1 MKKLI
6 AYALY
11 QPLFIVLGTLLF
23 VMAGVFAFKN
33 LSVEAFPDV
42 TDTQV
47 TVIALYPGRAAEEVE
62 KQVTLPIET
71 ALSGLP
77 NSIRVFS
84 HTQFGLSYTVVTYDD
99 AANVN
104 VARQQINERLN
115 NLDVPSGAQIN
126 VAPNATPV
134 GEVMRY
140 RVKGDGLSVTE
151 LRTLED
157 WVIERTLRKVPG
169 VADVVAMGG
178 FIKQYEVQPDLDKL
192 RAYKLTF
199 QNLLDALGRGNSN
212 AGGSYVAQGPQQFAI
227 RGIGLL
233 KSADDIGRIVVAA
246 RNGTPILI
254 RDIAAVNIGAVPR
267 LGIVG
272 QDKDDDVVTG
282 IVIMRK
288 GENPSVVL
296 KGVKEKI
303 AELNAKGLPKGV
315 QIVPYYDRTWLMGK
329 TLTTVFKNLVEGA
342 LLVALVLYLFLSNIR
357 ASLAVVV
364 IIPLALLSTF
374 LGLKIMGVPANLL
387 SLGAL
392 DFGIIVDGAVIVIE
406 NILHRL
412 AEKGENMSKTERRN
426 VIINAA
432 SEVGRPTL
440 FSMLI
445 IIAAHIPIFALQRH
459 EGRIFQPMALSV
471 TAALIGALIFSLTL
485 VPLLAYWFLR
495 KKLPHGDNQVVK
507 TSKRVYEPI
516 LNWAMTSRKAVVAIA
531 LGVFALSMVVASRL
545 GSEFLPELNEGT
557 FWANFDMPSSVS
569 GQEAAKILLLAR
581 TALTSVP
588 EVRTAVSKA
597 GQPEDGTDPK
607 TLSMAEIFVDVK
619 PQEEWRKGLTRDQL
633 IEEMDAKLRA
643 IPGIDPAFSQPIRD
657 NVLES
662 ISQIKGQIVVKVAG
676 EDLNELRRVAEAVQR
691 EIKQVQGVQRGEI
704 DRLGDLPQLVIDID
718 RDRAARLGL
727 NVQDIQDV
735 VEAALGGKAATQ
747 LWEGER
753 KFAVAVRLPESKRAI
768 ASLPQTLIPTPDGG
782 YAQLGSVATI
792 RETNGAMNIAREAGR
807 RTMAIG
813 IFIKGRDMGSVVKDM
828 QARVAENVKLP
839 VGYTI
844 GWSGEFENQERA
856 MQRLSVVVPI
866 SLLLIFV
873 LLFNAFK
880 SLKMASLILLNV
892 PLALIGGFVALW
904 IFSIPLSVSAA
915 IGFIAL
921 SGQAVLNGVVML
933 SGYQQLQ
940 SEGHSVFDAVK
951 LGSVQRLRTVLMT
964 ALLAMLGLLP
974 MALSREIGSETQRP
988 LAIVII
994 GGLIT
999 ATLLTLV
1006 VLPALYVSWFGK
1018 DKKAAAEDEPED
1030 KPKDNVKDKT
1040 KDNPQDESLGAT

>member
-6 AYALY
+6 HYALH

-23 VMAGVFAFKN
+23 VMAGVIAFKN

-47 TVIALYPGRAAEEVE
+47 TVIALFPGRAAEEVE
-62 KQVTLPIET
+62 KQVTLPIES
-71 ALSGLP
+71 ALAGLP
-77 NSIRVFS
+77 NSIRLFS
-84 HTQFGLSYTVVTYDD
+84 HTQFGLSYTVITYDD

-104 VARQQINERLN
+104 IVRQQVNERLN
-115 NLDVPSGAQIN
+115 GIDIPSGAQVNI
-126 VAPNATPV
+126 APNATPV

-140 RVKGDGLSVTE
+140 RVKGDGKTTTE

-157 WVIERTLRKVPG
+157 WVIERGLRQVPG

-212 AGGSYVAQGPQQFAI
+212 AGGSYVAQGQQQFAI

-233 KSADDIGRIVVAA
+233 QSADDIGRIVVAA
-246 RNGTPILI
+246 RGATPILI
-254 RDIAAVNIGAVPR
+254 RDIAEVKIGAVPR

-272 QDKDDDVVTG
+272 QDGDDDIVTG

-296 KGVKEKI
+296 KGVKDKI

-315 QIVPYYDRTWLMGK
+315 QILPYYDRTWLMGK

-342 LLVALVLYLFLSNIR
+342 LLVSLVLYLFLSNIR

-387 SLGAL
+387 SLGAM

-406 NILHRL
+406 NIMHRL
-412 AEKGENMSKTERRN
+412 SEEKEGMKDSDRRN
-426 VIINAA
+426 VIIEAA
-432 SEVGRPTL
+432 NEVGRPTL

-471 TAALIGALIFSLTL
+471 TTALIGSLIFSLTL
-485 VPLLAYWFLR
+485 VPLLAYWMLR
-495 KKLPHGDNQVVK
+495 KKLPHGDN
-507 TSKRVYEPI
+507 R
-516 LNWAMTSRKAVVAIA
+516 VVAACKRFYAPVLEWALARRRTVFAIA
-531 LGVFALSMVVASRL
+531 IGVFALALVAASRL

-569 GQEAAKILLLAR
+569 SEEAARILLMAR
-581 TALTSVP
+581 KALTSVP
-588 EVRTAVSKA
+588 EVRTAVSKS

-633 IEEMDAKLRA
+633 IDEMDAKLSA

-662 ISQIKGQIVVKVAG
+662 ISQIKGQIVVKVSG
-676 EDLNELRRVAEAVQR
+676 DDLGELRRVAEAIQR

-747 LWEGER
+747 IWEGER
-753 KFAVAVRLPESKRAI
+753 KFAVSVRLPANRRAI
-768 ASLPQTLIPTPDGG
+768 SSLPQVSIPTPDGG
-782 YAQLGSVATI
+782 YTQLGSVATI
-792 RETNGAMNIAREAGR
+792 RETSGAMNIAREAGR

-828 QARVAENVKLP
+828 QKRVADNVKLP
-839 VGYTI
+839 TGYTV

-856 MQRLSVVVPI
+856 MQRLTLVVPI

-873 LLFNAFK
+873 LLFDAFK
-880 SLKMASLILLNV
+880 SFKMAALILINV

-933 SGYQQLQ
+933 SVFQQLQ
-940 SEGHSVFDAVK
+940 NAGHSAMDAVK
-951 LGSVQRLRTVLMT
+951 LGSMQRLRTVLMT
-964 ALLAMLGLLP
+964 AMLAALGLLP
-974 MALSREIGSETQRP
+974 MALSHDIGSETQRP
-988 LAIVII
+988 LAIVVI

-1018 DKKAAAEDEPED
+1018 AKMPARVSE
-1030 KPKDNVKDKT
+1030 
-1040 KDNPQDESLGAT
+1040 LGAEEDFV

>member
-6 AYALY
+6 AYALH

-23 VMAGVFAFKN
+23 VMSGVIAFKN

-104 VARQQINERLN
+104 IARQQINERLN
-115 NLDVPSGAQIN
+115 NLDVPPGAQVN

-140 RVKGDGLSVTE
+140 RVKGAGQTVTE

-157 WVIERTLRKVPG
+157 WVIERALRQVPG

-199 QNLLDALGRGNSN
+199 QNLLDALGRGNAN

-233 KSADDIGRIVVAA
+233 NSADDIGRIVVSA

-254 RDIAAVNIGAVPR
+254 RDIAAINIGAVPR

-303 AELNAKGLPKGV
+303 AALNAKGLPKGV

-329 TLTTVFKNLVEGA
+329 TLKTVFGNLVEGA
-342 LLVALVLYLFLSNIR
+342 LLVALVLYLFLSNFR

-412 AEKGENMSKTERRN
+412 AEKKEDMSTSERRD
-426 VIINAA
+426 VIIEAA

-485 VPLLAYWFLR
+485 VPLLAFWMLR
-495 KKLPHGDNQVVK
+495 KKLPHGDNRLVK
-507 TSKRVYEPI
+507 TSKRIYEPI
-516 LNWAMTSRKAVVAIA
+516 LNWAITSRRTVVVIAIS
-531 LGVFALSMVVASRL
+531 VFALSLGVASRL

-569 GQEAAKILLLAR
+569 SQEAAKILLMAR
-581 TALTSVP
+581 NALNSVP

-619 PQEEWRKGLTRDQL
+619 PKEEWRKGLTRDQL
-633 IEEMDAKLRA
+633 IEQMDAKLRA

-676 EDLNELRRVAEAVQR
+676 EDLTELRRVAEAIQR

-753 KFAVAVRLPESKRAI
+753 KFAVAVRLPANKRTI
-768 ASLPQTLIPTPDGG
+768 ASLPQTLIATPDGG

-828 QARVAENVKLP
+828 QTRVAENVKLP
-839 VGYTI
+839 PGYTI

-873 LLFNAFK
+873 LLFDAFK
-880 SLKMASLILLNV
+880 SFKTASLILINV

-940 SEGHSVFDAVK
+940 ADGHSVVEAVK

-974 MALSREIGSETQRP
+974 MALSRDIGSETQRP

-999 ATLLTLV
+999 ATMLTLV

-1018 DKKAAAEDEPED
+1018 DKKVTAEDEPI
-1030 KPKDNVKDKT
+1030 
-1040 KDNPQDESLGAT
+1040 AAI

>member
-6 AYALY
+6 QYALH
-11 QPLFIVLGTLLF
+11 QPVFIVLGTLLF
-23 VMAGVFAFKN
+23 VMSGIFAFKN
-33 LSVEAFPDV
+33 LTVEAFPDV

-47 TVIALYPGRAAEEVE
+47 TVIALFPGRAAEEVE

-77 NSIRVFS
+77 NSIRLFS
-84 HTQFGLSYTVVTYDD
+84 HTQFGLSYTVITYDD

-104 VARQQINERLN
+104 IVRQQVNERLN
-115 NLDVPSGAQIN
+115 SVDLPMGSQVN

-140 RVKGDGLSVTE
+140 RLRGDGQTSTE
-151 LRTLED
+151 LRSIED
-157 WVIERTLRKVPG
+157 WVVERGLRTVPG

-192 RAYKLTF
+192 RAYKLSM

-212 AGGSYVAQGPQQFAI
+212 AGGSYVAQGAQQFAI

-233 KSADDIGRIVVAA
+233 RSEEDIGKIVVTA

-254 RDIAAVNIGAVPR
+254 RDIAQIKIGAIPR
-267 LGIVG
+267 LGVVG
-272 QDKDDDVVTG
+272 QDDDDDVVTG

-288 GENPSVVL
+288 GENPSTVL
-296 KGVKEKI
+296 KGVKDKI
-303 AELNAKGLPKGV
+303 AELNTKGMPKGV
-315 QIVPYYDRTWLMGK
+315 QIVPFYDRTWLMAK

-342 LLVALVLYLFLSNIR
+342 LLVSLVLYIFLSNMR

-364 IIPLALLSTF
+364 VIPLALLSTF

-387 SLGAL
+387 SLGAM

-406 NILHRL
+406 NIMHRL
-412 AEKGENMSKTERRN
+412 AQNREDMSENERRE
-426 VIINAA
+426 VILNATN
-432 SEVGRPTL
+432 EVGRPTL

-471 TAALIGALIFSLTL
+471 TTALVGSLIFSLTL
-485 VPLLAYWFLR
+485 VPLLAYWMLR
-495 KKLPHGDNQVVK
+495 KKLPHGDNKLVASLK
-507 TSKRVYEPI
+507 GLYAPI
-516 LNWAMTSRKAVVAIA
+516 LNWSLIHRKQVVIISLTLFGLAMGA
-531 LGVFALSMVVASRL
+531 ASRL

-557 FWANFDMPSSVS
+557 FWANFDMPSSLS
-569 GQEAAKILLLAR
+569 SDEASKILNQVRKVLL
-581 TALTSVP
+581 TIP
-588 EVRTAVSKA
+588 EVRTAVSKS

-607 TLSMAEIFVDVK
+607 TLSMAEVFIDVK

-633 IEEMDAKLRA
+633 IDEMDRKLTT

-662 ISQIKGQIVVKVAG
+662 ISQIKGQIVVKVSG
-676 EDLNELRRVAEAVQR
+676 TDLVELRQVAEAIQR
-691 EIKQVQGVQRGEI
+691 EIKQVVGVQRGEI
-704 DRLGDLPQLVIDID
+704 DRLGDLPQLVIDIN
-718 RDRAARLGL
+718 RDNAARVGL
-727 NVQDIQDV
+727 NVGDIQDV
-735 VEAALGGKAATQ
+735 VESALAGKSATQ
-747 LWEGER
+747 IWEGER
-753 KFAVAVRLPESKRAI
+753 KFSVAVRLPEDRRAI
-768 ASLPQTLIPTPDGG
+768 ANLPGISIATPDGG
-782 YAQLGSVATI
+782 YTTLGNVATI
-792 RETNGAMNIAREAGR
+792 RETSGAMNIAREAGR

-813 IFIKGRDMGSVVKDM
+813 IFIKDRDMGSVVADM
-828 QARVAENVKLP
+828 QDRVKKNVKLP
-839 VGYTI
+839 PEYNIT
-844 GWSGEFENQERA
+844 WSGEFENQERA

-873 LLFNAFK
+873 LLFDAFGSFK
-880 SLKMASLILLNV
+880 TASLILINV
-892 PLALIGGFVALW
+892 PLALIGGFVGLW
-904 IFSIPLSVSAA
+904 AFSIPLSVSAA

-933 SGYQQLQ
+933 TVFQQLQ
-940 SEGHSVFDAVK
+940 SAGMSVVDAVRE
-951 LGSVQRLRTVLMT
+951 GSMQRLRTVLMT
-964 ALLAMLGLLP
+964 AMLAALGLLP
-974 MALSREIGSETQRP
+974 MALSHDIGSETQRP
-988 LAIVII
+988 LAIVVIC
-994 GGLIT
+994 GLFT

-1006 VLPALYVSWFGK
+1006 ALPALYVAWFAP
-1018 DKKAAAEDEPED
+1018 KKA
-1030 KPKDNVKDKT
+1030 KT
-1040 KDNPQDESLGAT
+1040 A

>member
-1 MKKLI
+1 MKRLI
-6 AYALY
+6 HYALH

-23 VMAGVFAFKN
+23 VLAGSIAYKN

-84 HTQFGLSYTVVTYDD
+84 HTQFGLSYTVITYDD
-99 AANVN
+99 NANVN
-104 VARQQINERLN
+104 IARQQVNERLN
-115 NLDVPSGAQIN
+115 GLDVPPGARVN

-140 RVKGDGLSVTE
+140 RVRGDGQTTTE
-151 LRTLED
+151 LRSLQD
-157 WVIERTLRKVPG
+157 WVIERGLRQVPG
-169 VADVVAMGG
+169 VADVVGMGG

-199 QNLLDALGRGNSN
+199 QNLLDALGRGNAN
-212 AGGSYVAQGPQQFAI
+212 AGGSYVAQGAQQFAI

-233 KSADDIGRIVVAA
+233 QSADDIGRIVVAT
-246 RNGTPILI
+246 RNSTPILI
-254 RDIAAVNIGAVPR
+254 RDLADVKIGAVPR
-267 LGIVG
+267 LGLVG
-272 QDKDDDVVTG
+272 QDLDDDVVTG

-303 AELNAKGLPKGV
+303 EQFNARGLPKGV

-342 LLVALVLYLFLSNIR
+342 LLVSLVLYLFLSNFR

-364 IIPLALLSTF
+364 VIPLALLSTF

-387 SLGAL
+387 SLGAM

-412 AEKGENMSKTERRN
+412 AERKEDMSDTERRS
-426 VIINAA
+426 VIIDAA
-432 SEVGRPTL
+432 NEVGRPTL

-471 TAALIGALIFSLTL
+471 TTALVGSLIFSLTL
-485 VPLLAYWFLR
+485 VPLLAFWLLR
-495 KKLPHGDNQVVK
+495 KKLPHGDNRVVS
-507 TSKRVYEPI
+507 TAKRLYEPV
-516 LNWAMTSRKAVVAIA
+516 LSWALQKRRTVVVLALTTFVLA
-531 LGVFALSMVVASRL
+531 LGVASRL

-569 GQEAAKILLLAR
+569 SQEAAKILLMAR
-581 TALTSVP
+581 KALTSVP
-588 EVRTAVSKA
+588 EVRTAVSKS

-607 TLSMAEIFVDVK
+607 TLSMAEIFIDVK

-633 IEEMDAKLRA
+633 IEQMDAKLRA

-662 ISQIKGQIVVKVAG
+662 ISQIKGQIVVKVSG
-676 EDLNELRRVAEAVQR
+676 DDLVELRRVAESIQR
-691 EIKQVQGVQRGEI
+691 EIKQVNGVQRGEI
-704 DRLGDLPQLVIDID
+704 DRLGDLPQLVVDID
-718 RDRAARLGL
+718 RDRAARVGL

-747 LWEGER
+747 IWEGER
-753 KFAVAVRLPESKRAI
+753 KFAVAVRLPENRRTI

-782 YAQLGSVATI
+782 YAQLGSVAVT
-792 RETNGAMNIAREAGR
+792 REVSGAMNIAREAGR
-807 RTMAIG
+807 RTVAIG

-828 QARVAENVKLP
+828 QTRVADKVKLP
-839 VGYTI
+839 PGYTV

-856 MQRLSVVVPI
+856 MQRLTVVVPI

-873 LLFNAFK
+873 LLFDAFK
-880 SLKMASLILLNV
+880 SPRMAALILLNV
-892 PLALIGGFVALW
+892 PLALIGGFVALYV
-904 IFSIPLSVSAA
+904 FSIPLSVSAA

-933 SGYQQLQ
+933 SGFQQLQ
-940 SEGHSVFDAVK
+940 TAGYSVLDAVK
-951 LGSVQRLRTVLMT
+951 LGSMQRLRTVLMT
-964 ALLAMLGLLP
+964 AMLAALGLLP
-974 MALSREIGSETQRP
+974 MALSHDIGSETQRP

-1006 VLPALYVSWFGK
+1006 VLPALYVSWFGNN
-1018 DKKAAAEDEPED
+1018 AE
-1030 KPKDNVKDKT
+1030 K
-1040 KDNPQDESLGAT
+1040 NPS

>member
-1 MKKLI
+1 MGHD
-6 AYALY
+6 
-11 QPLFIVLGTLLF
+11 QP
-23 VMAGVFAFKN
+23 
-33 LSVEAFPDV
+33 
-42 TDTQV
+42 
-47 TVIALYPGRAAEEVE
+47 
-62 KQVTLPIET
+62 
-71 ALSGLP
+71 
-77 NSIRVFS
+77 
-84 HTQFGLSYTVVTYDD
+84 
-99 AANVN
+99 
-104 VARQQINERLN
+104 
-115 NLDVPSGAQIN
+115 
-126 VAPNATPV
+126 
-134 GEVMRY
+134 
-140 RVKGDGLSVTE
+140 
-151 LRTLED
+151 
-157 WVIERTLRKVPG
+157 
-169 VADVVAMGG
+169 
-178 FIKQYEVQPDLDKL
+178 
-192 RAYKLTF
+192 
-199 QNLLDALGRGNSN
+199 
-212 AGGSYVAQGPQQFAI
+212 
-227 RGIGLL
+227 
-233 KSADDIGRIVVAA
+233 
-246 RNGTPILI
+246 
-254 RDIAAVNIGAVPR
+254 
-267 LGIVG
+267 
-272 QDKDDDVVTG
+272 
-282 IVIMRK
+282 
-288 GENPSVVL
+288 
-296 KGVKEKI
+296 
-303 AELNAKGLPKGV
+303 
-315 QIVPYYDRTWLMGK
+315 
-329 TLTTVFKNLVEGA
+329 
-342 LLVALVLYLFLSNIR
+342 
-357 ASLAVVV
+357 
-364 IIPLALLSTF
+364 
-374 LGLKIMGVPANLL
+374 
-387 SLGAL
+387 
-392 DFGIIVDGAVIVIE
+392 
-406 NILHRL
+406 
-412 AEKGENMSKTERRN
+412 
-426 VIINAA
+426 
-432 SEVGRPTL
+432 
-440 FSMLI
+440 
-445 IIAAHIPIFALQRH
+445 
-459 EGRIFQPMALSV
+459 
-471 TAALIGALIFSLTL
+471 
-485 VPLLAYWFLR
+485 
-495 KKLPHGDNQVVK
+495 
-507 TSKRVYEPI
+507 
-516 LNWAMTSRKAVVAIA
+516 KAVVAIA

-873 LLFNAFK
+873 LLFDAFK

>member
-1 MKKLI
+1 MKRLI
-6 AYALY
+6 HYALH

-23 VMAGVFAFKN
+23 VMAGVIAFKN

-84 HTQFGLSYTVVTYDD
+84 HTQFGLSYTVITYDD

-104 VARQQINERLN
+104 IARQQVNERLN
-115 NLDVPSGAQIN
+115 GLDVPPGAQVN

-140 RVKGDGLSVTE
+140 RVRGDGQTTTD

-157 WVIERTLRKVPG
+157 WVIERALRKVPG

-212 AGGSYVAQGPQQFAI
+212 AGGSYVAQGQQQFAI

-233 KSADDIGRIVVAA
+233 QSADDIGRIVVAA
-246 RNGTPILI
+246 RGGTPILI
-254 RDIAAVNIGAVPR
+254 RDIANVKIGAVPR

-272 QDKDDDVVTG
+272 QDLDDDVVTG

-303 AELNAKGLPKGV
+303 AELNARGLPKGV

-329 TLTTVFKNLVEGA
+329 TLTTVFRNLVEGA
-342 LLVALVLYLFLSNIR
+342 LLVALVLYLFLSNVR

-387 SLGAL
+387 SLGAM

-406 NILHRL
+406 NIMHRL
-412 AEKGENMSKTERRN
+412 AEKKEGMNDAERRN
-426 VIINAA
+426 VIIEAA
-432 SEVGRPTL
+432 NEVGRPTL

-471 TAALIGALIFSLTL
+471 TTALVGSLIFSLTL
-485 VPLLAYWFLR
+485 VPLLAYWMLR
-495 KKLPHGDNQVVK
+495 KKLPHGDNRIVATAKRLYAPVLDWALSRRRTVV
-507 TSKRVYEPI
+507 V
-516 LNWAMTSRKAVVAIA
+516 IA
-531 LGVFALSMVVASRL
+531 LGVFALAMVAAARL

-569 GQEAAKILLLAR
+569 SEEAAKILLMAR
-581 TALTSVP
+581 KALTSVP

-607 TLSMAEIFVDVK
+607 TLSMAEIFIDVK

-633 IEEMDAKLRA
+633 IEEMDRKLSA

-676 EDLNELRRVAEAVQR
+676 EDLKELRRVAEAIQR

-753 KFAVAVRLPESKRAI
+753 KFAVAVRLPENRRVI

-782 YAQLGSVATI
+782 YTQLGSVATI
-792 RETNGAMNIAREAGR
+792 RETSGAMNIAREAGR
-807 RTMAIG
+807 RTVAIG

-839 VGYTI
+839 PGYTV

-873 LLFNAFK
+873 LLFDAFK
-880 SLKMASLILLNV
+880 SFRMAALILINV

-933 SGYQQLQ
+933 SVFQQLQ
-940 SEGHSVFDAVK
+940 QAGHSVVDAVK
-951 LGSVQRLRTVLMT
+951 LGSMQRLRTVLMT
-964 ALLAMLGLLP
+964 AMLAALGLLP
-974 MALSREIGSETQRP
+974 MALSHDIGSETQRP
-988 LAIVII
+988 LAIVVI

-1006 VLPALYVSWFGK
+1006 VLPALYVAWFGQP
-1018 DKKAAAEDEPED
+1018 KKRPVEAESTTPA
-1030 KPKDNVKDKT
+1030 PT
-1040 KDNPQDESLGAT
+1040 A

>member
-6 AYALY
+6 AYALH

-23 VMAGVFAFKN
+23 VMSGVIAFKN

-104 VARQQINERLN
+104 IARQQINERLN
-115 NLDVPSGAQIN
+115 NLDVPPGAQVN

-140 RVKGDGLSVTE
+140 RVKGAGQTVTE

-157 WVIERTLRKVPG
+157 WVIERALRQVPG

-199 QNLLDALGRGNSN
+199 QNLLDALGRGNAN

-233 KSADDIGRIVVAA
+233 NSADDIGRIVVSA
-246 RNGTPILI
+246 RSGTPILI
-254 RDIAAVNIGAVPR
+254 RDIATVNIGAVPR

-303 AELNAKGLPKGV
+303 ATLNTKGLPKGV

-329 TLTTVFKNLVEGA
+329 TLKTVFGNLVEGA

-412 AEKGENMSKTERRN
+412 AEKKEDMSISERRD
-426 VIINAA
+426 VIIEAA

-485 VPLLAYWFLR
+485 VPLLAFWMLR
-495 KKLPHGDNQVVK
+495 KKLPHGDNRLVK
-507 TSKRVYEPI
+507 TSKRLYEPI
-516 LNWAMTSRKAVVAIA
+516 LDWAINSRRTVVVIA
-531 LGVFALSMVVASRL
+531 LSVFALSLGVASRL

-569 GQEAAKILLLAR
+569 SQEAAKILLMAR
-581 TALTSVP
+581 NALNSVP

-619 PQEEWRKGLTRDQL
+619 PKEEWRKGLTRDQL
-633 IEEMDAKLRA
+633 IEQMDAKLRA

-676 EDLNELRRVAEAVQR
+676 EDLGELRRVAEAVQR

-753 KFAVAVRLPESKRAI
+753 KFAVAVRLPANKRAI
-768 ASLPQTLIPTPDGG
+768 SSLPQTLIATPDGG

-828 QARVAENVKLP
+828 QTRVAENVKLP
-839 VGYTI
+839 PGYSI

-873 LLFNAFK
+873 LLFDAFK
-880 SLKMASLILLNV
+880 SFKTASLILINV

-940 SEGHSVFDAVK
+940 ADGYSVVEAVK

-974 MALSREIGSETQRP
+974 MALSRDIGSETQRP

-999 ATLLTLV
+999 ATMLTLV

-1018 DKKAAAEDEPED
+1018 EKKAAVED
-1030 KPKDNVKDKT
+1030 KQIV
-1040 KDNPQDESLGAT
+1040 AT

>member
-1 MKKLI
+1 MKRLI
-6 AYALY
+6 HYALH

-23 VMAGVFAFKN
+23 ILAGSIAYKN

-84 HTQFGLSYTVVTYDD
+84 HTQFGLSYTVITYDD

-104 VARQQINERLN
+104 IARQQVNERLN
-115 NLDVPSGAQIN
+115 GLDIPPGAQIN

-140 RVKGDGLSVTE
+140 RVRGAGQTTTE

-157 WVIERTLRKVPG
+157 WVIERGLRQVPG
-169 VADVVAMGG
+169 VADVVGMGG

-199 QNLLDALGRGNSN
+199 QNLLDALGRGNAN
-212 AGGSYVAQGPQQFAI
+212 AGGSYVAQGAQQFAI

-233 KSADDIGRIVVAA
+233 QSADDIGRIVVAT
-246 RNGTPILI
+246 RNSTPILI
-254 RDIAAVNIGAVPR
+254 RDIAEVKIGAVPR
-267 LGIVG
+267 LGLVG
-272 QDKDDDVVTG
+272 QDLDDDVVTG

-303 AELNAKGLPKGV
+303 AELNARGLPKGV

-342 LLVALVLYLFLSNIR
+342 LLVSLVLYLFLSNFR

-387 SLGAL
+387 SLGAM

-412 AEKGENMSKTERRN
+412 AERKEDMDDAERRS
-426 VIINAA
+426 VIIDAA
-432 SEVGRPTL
+432 NEVGRPTL

-471 TAALIGALIFSLTL
+471 TTALVGSLIFSLTL
-485 VPLLAYWFLR
+485 VPLLAYWLLR
-495 KKLPHGDNQVVK
+495 KKLPHGDNRVVF
-507 TSKRVYEPI
+507 TAKRLYEPV
-516 LNWAMTSRKAVVAIA
+516 LSWALQKRRTVVIIA
-531 LGVFALSMVVASRL
+531 LTVFALALGVASRL

-557 FWANFDMPSSVS
+557 FWANFDMPSSLS
-569 GQEAAKILLLAR
+569 SQEAAKILLMAR
-581 TALTSVP
+581 KALSSVP
-588 EVRTAVSKA
+588 EVRTAVSKS

-607 TLSMAEIFVDVK
+607 TLSMAEIFIDVK

-662 ISQIKGQIVVKVAG
+662 ISQIKGQIVVKVSG
-676 EDLNELRRVAEAVQR
+676 DDLVELRRVAEAVQR
-691 EIKQVQGVQRGEI
+691 EIKQVAGVQRGEI
-704 DRLGDLPQLVIDID
+704 DRLGDLPQLVVDID
-718 RDRAARLGL
+718 RDRAARVGL

-747 LWEGER
+747 IWEGER
-753 KFAVAVRLPESKRAI
+753 KFAVAVRLPENRRTI

-782 YAQLGSVATI
+782 YAQIGSVATI
-792 RETNGAMNIAREAGR
+792 REVSGAMNIAREAGR

-828 QARVAENVKLP
+828 QTRVADNVKLP
-839 VGYTI
+839 SGYTV

-856 MQRLSVVVPI
+856 MQRLTVVVPI

-873 LLFNAFK
+873 LLFDAFK
-880 SLKMASLILLNV
+880 SVRMAALILLNV
-892 PLALIGGFVALW
+892 PLALIGGFIALFV
-904 IFSIPLSVSAA
+904 FSIPLSVSAA

-933 SGYQQLQ
+933 SGFQQLQ
-940 SEGHSVFDAVK
+940 LAGHSVFDAAK
-951 LGSVQRLRTVLMT
+951 LGSMQRLRTVLMT
-964 ALLAMLGLLP
+964 AMLAALGLLP
-974 MALSREIGSETQRP
+974 MALSRDIGSETQRP

-1006 VLPALYVSWFGK
+1006 VLPALYVSWFGEK
-1018 DKKAAAEDEPED
+1018 QSAKKQAL
-1030 KPKDNVKDKT
+1030 
-1040 KDNPQDESLGAT
+1040 SL